1 MRTVLSLVAASAL
14 VAFAAVSASAKTD
27 AKSAA
32 KKDPAHPR
40 WAHSYEAALAEAKAR
55 GCVVFVTLHAE
66 H

>member
-14 VAFAAVSASAKTD
+14 VAFATMPASAKTD

-32 KKDPAHPR
+32 KKEPAHPR
-40 WAHSYEAALAEAKAR
+40 WAHSYTAALEDAKAR